1 MRPYFSLARNYLGA
15 HDDFWA
21 AAKYGVRAI
30 LTSPNFLYL
39 VETTPSDSQIRKLS
53 DHELAT
59 RLSYFLWSS
68 MPDDALRATAD
79 RGGLSDP
86 KVLRSHVERLLSDP
100 KSAALTEN
108 FTGQWLGLR
117 KLGEMPPDPETNRA
131 YYEENL
137 EEAMREETRRYFLH
151 ILNENRSILE
161 FVDSDYTFV
170 NPALARHYGLS
181 QTSLNE
187 RFARVTLSPED
198 HRGGLLGHASILTA
212 TSNGVESQPVV
223 RGVWILENL
232 LGTPPN
238 PPPPDVE
245 PIEPDTR
252 GVSTIRQL
260 MEKHRNNPTCYECH
274 RKIDPLGL
282 AMENFDHVGA
292 WRSQYGKRLPV
303 DPSGELPDGTN
314 IAGPSGIRKF
324 LLDRPEQFTRCLT
337 EKLMIYGL
345 GRSLSF
351 TDRADIDRI
360 VSTAPQYRYGLREII
375 QQIVA
380 SKAFQT
386 K

>member
-1 MRPYFSLARNYLGA
+1 
-15 HDDFWA
+15 
-21 AAKYGVRAI
+21 
-30 LTSPNFLYL
+30 
-39 VETTPSDSQIRKLS
+39 
-53 DHELAT
+53 
-59 RLSYFLWSS
+59 
-68 MPDDALRATAD
+68 
-79 RGGLSDP
+79 
-86 KVLRSHVERLLSDP
+86 
-100 KSAALTEN
+100 
-108 FTGQWLGLR
+108 
-117 KLGEMPPDPETNRA
+117 
-131 YYEENL
+131 
-137 EEAMREETRRYFLH
+137 
-151 ILNENRSILE
+151 
-161 FVDSDYTFV
+161 
-170 NPALARHYGLS
+170 
-181 QTSLNE
+181 
-187 RFARVTLSPED
+187 
-198 HRGGLLGHASILTA
+198 
-212 TSNGVESQPVV
+212 
-223 RGVWILENL
+223 
-232 LGTPPN
+232 
-238 PPPPDVE
+238 
-245 PIEPDTR
+245 
-252 GVSTIRQL
+252 

-303 DPSGELPDGTN
+303 DPLGELPDGTN